1 MATVA
6 FFGACARLVLFVYLG
21 ERAPDGQDGVGR
33 HGARRAQIPHGA
45 QPRDAV
51 ALKGGGVGARAL
63 VDEDDREPR
72 ERGALVY
79 VRVSRGVN
87 RSIELSKH
95 VRRDP
100 FGTYLE
106 RTHDARVQPV
116 GGRSG
121 RGGCGGCGRGHV
133 CVLSV
138 RRRF

>member
-1 MATVA
+1 MKFCGFVVRWGSGGEYWVGAWMATVA

-79 VRVSRGVN
+79 V
-87 RSIELSKH
+87 
-95 VRRDP
+95 
-100 FGTYLE
+100 
-106 RTHDARVQPV
+106 
-116 GGRSG
+116 
-121 RGGCGGCGRGHV
+121 CG
-133 CVLSV
+133 SV
-138 RRRF
+138 VE